1 MGVTGRE
8 EFTIATKRT
17 KASIYRDLAEER
29 ENEVVYEPRR
39 GQTLLSGCLA
49 SVRYVVMLFAVS
61 IMLSALLLS
70 FANDLFAFVK
80 DEDKQINLT
89 VSASDDVD
97 DIAKKLKDGGIIQ
110 YRFLFRLFM
119 RITEN
124 DEEIVPGDY
133 EIKAT
138 MDYRA
143 ISKAIG
149 PKVKPRESI
158 DVVIP
163 EGYSQEEIFLLLE
176 EKGVCAASDLRDAA
190 KNYEFKYSWLEGF
203 PNDEK
208 RLEGFLFPDTY
219 TFYIDDNAPRVL
231 GKFLANF
238 NRKYDVDFKTRVEEL
253 ETNLYDIVTIAA
265 MIEKEAKYDEDR
277 PYISSVIYNR
287 LASKNFPYLQIDA
300 TVLYAIGEHKDV
312 ISSADLAFDSPYNTY
327 VTKGLPKGP
336 ICNPGQESL
345 AAALYPEETGYYFY
359 VAKPD
364 GTHIFT
370 KTISQHNKAIA
381 EAKKLWAEVEAE
393 TQD

>member
-1 MGVTGRE
+1 MTGRE
-8 EFTIATKRT
+8 GDTIATKRT

-39 GQTLLSGCLA
+39 GQTLLAGCLA
-49 SVRYVVMLFAVS
+49 SVRYVVMLFAIS
-61 IMLSALLLS
+61 IVLAAFLLS
-70 FANDLFAFVK
+70 FANDIFAFVK
-80 DEDKQINLT
+80 DEKVSMTLT
-89 VSASDDVD
+89 VTAEDDVD
-97 DIAKKLKDGGIIQ
+97 DVAQKLKEGGVIQ

-124 DEEIVPGDY
+124 DEEIIPGEY
-133 EIKAT
+133 TIEST

-149 PKVKPRESI
+149 PKIKVRESI

-163 EGYSQEEIFLLLE
+163 EGYNQEEIFRLLE
-176 EKGVCAASDLRDAA
+176 SKGVCDADELRDAA
-190 KNYEFKYSWLEGF
+190 ENYEFKYTWLEAF
-203 PNDEK
+203 PKDEK
-208 RLEGFLFPDTY
+208 RLEGVLFPDTY

-231 GKFLANF
+231 NKFLSNF
-238 NRKYDVDFKTRVEEL
+238 NRKFDVDFKTRLEEM

-287 LASKNFPYLQIDA
+287 LSNKSFPYLQIDA

-312 ISSADLAFDSPYNTY
+312 ITSEDLAFESPYNTY

-370 KTISQHNKAIA
+370 KTSAQHAKAI
-381 EAKKLWAEVEAE
+381 EEVKKLWEEAE
-393 TQD
+393 TATEEE

>member
-1 MGVTGRE
+1 MTGRE

-149 PKVKPRESI
+149 PKVKPRES
-158 DVVIP
+158 
-163 EGYSQEEIFLLLE
+163 
-176 EKGVCAASDLRDAA
+176 
-190 KNYEFKYSWLEGF
+190 
-203 PNDEK
+203 
-208 RLEGFLFPDTY
+208 
-219 TFYIDDNAPRVL
+219 
-231 GKFLANF
+231 
-238 NRKYDVDFKTRVEEL
+238 
-253 ETNLYDIVTIAA
+253 
-265 MIEKEAKYDEDR
+265 
-277 PYISSVIYNR
+277 
-287 LASKNFPYLQIDA
+287 
-300 TVLYAIGEHKDV
+300 
-312 ISSADLAFDSPYNTY
+312 
-327 VTKGLPKGP
+327 
-336 ICNPGQESL
+336 
-345 AAALYPEETGYYFY
+345 
-359 VAKPD
+359 
-364 GTHIFT
+364 
-370 KTISQHNKAIA
+370 
-381 EAKKLWAEVEAE
+381 
-393 TQD
+393 